1 MKRKT
6 KRTRSQLALAL
17 ASDPPI
23 QWSEPTTAALVAAL
37 ADLLIDAHL
46 QDQRNLPEGDV
57 RDEPENYR

>member
-1 MKRKT
+1 MKRKA
-6 KRTRSQLALAL
+6 KRSLRQLALAL

-23 QWSEPTTAALVAAL
+23 QWPEPIRAALVAAL

-46 QDQRNLPEGDV
+46 RDQGNQPEEDV

>member
-1 MKRKT
+1 MRRKT

-17 ASDPPI
+17 ANDPPI
-23 QWSEPTTAALVAAL
+23 QWPEPTRAAFVAAL

-46 QDQRNLPEGDV
+46 RDHGNLPEEDG

>member
-6 KRTRSQLALAL
+6 KRARSQLVLAL

-23 QWSEPTTAALVAAL
+23 QWPEPTRAALIPAL

-46 QDQRNLPEGDV
+46 RDQGNQPEEYA

>member
-6 KRTRSQLALAL
+6 KRSRSQLALAL

-23 QWSEPTTAALVAAL
+23 QWPEPTRAALVAAL

-46 QDQRNLPEGDV
+46 QDQGNRPEEDV